1 MLRVGD
7 IVTVREGLPDGAN
20 PEYLVNR
27 AWRSD
32 SGDIKYKLYNYPG
45 RNFREEELSLA
56 DKPNPC
62 PHQFNVGDRVLNIE
76 TDTVDVIE
84 TTTRGTNCVWY
95 TLKNSLKS
103 KRDQDLRLANYT
115 LF

>member
-45 RNFREEELSLA
+45 RNFCGE
-56 DKPNPC
+56 
-62 PHQFNVGDRVLNIE
+62 
-76 TDTVDVIE
+76 
-84 TTTRGTNCVWY
+84 
-95 TLKNSLKS
+95 
-103 KRDQDLRLANYT
+103 
-115 LF
+115 